1 MPSAEAVP
9 GGVPDDE
16 VLYLFGP
23 VLRVLIG
30 FDVDPREPDAPK
42 MPAFQCP
49 ALVDTGATDS
59 SIDSALAA
67 RLGLQV
73 VDEKQVSTSGGLET
87 FNVYSGR
94 LEVSE
99 LNFVKRG
106 PLLGANL
113 SGGHQPYGAL
123 LGRDFLRHCSMHYDG
138 PTGSVKISKMSH

>member
-9 GGVPDDE
+9 GGVPDDG

-30 FDVDPREPDAPK
+30 FDIDPREPGAPT
-42 MPAFQCP
+42 MPVFRCP

-59 SIDSALAA
+59 SIDSALAT
-67 RLGLQV
+67 RLGLRV
-73 VDEKQVSTSGGLET
+73 IDEKHVSTTGGSET

-99 LNFVKRG
+99 LNFVKCG

-138 PTGSVKISKMSH
+138 PTGSVKISKKSH